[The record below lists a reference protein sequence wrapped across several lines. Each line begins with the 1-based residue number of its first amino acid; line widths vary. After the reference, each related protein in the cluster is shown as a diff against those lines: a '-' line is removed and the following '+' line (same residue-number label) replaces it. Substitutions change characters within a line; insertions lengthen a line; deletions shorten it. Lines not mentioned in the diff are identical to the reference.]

1 MRYRVLVF
9 ALALAALLAPRLVSA
24 QSTVGSTVG
33 DIDAFWAQQFANA
46 GLTYASPNLQPV
58 DGPMST
64 DCGPIAPAY
73 GPGAYCAADDTVY
86 YATAWA
92 PDDQG
97 SEIVWL
103 TVLGHEWG
111 HHIQHLVD
119 TGISTDFAAEQQA
132 DCFSGAYMRHAEEI
146 GLISPEAV
154 TQGLSITQGAGDVW
168 YELPPD
174 SPAHGNK
181 AQRAMAFM
189 TGMNGGVA
197 ACGFP
202 G

>member
-1 MRYRVLVF
+1 MRHRVLVAVF
-9 ALALAALLAPRLVSA
+9 MCVALLAPQMVAA
-24 QSTVGSTVG
+24 QSTVESVVG
-33 DIDAFWAQQFANA
+33 DLDAFWAQQFANA
-46 GLTYASPNLQPV
+46 GLAYTSPNLQPI
-58 DGPMST
+58 DGPMNT
-64 DCGPIAPAY
+64 DCGPISPEY
-73 GPGAYCAADDTVY
+73 GPGAFCAANETIY
-86 YATAWA
+86 YSTAWA
-92 PDDQG
+92 PDDPNA
-97 SEIVWL
+97 EIVWF

-111 HHIQHLVD
+111 HHIQQLVD
-119 TGISTDFAAEQQA
+119 TGVSTSFEAEQQA

-146 GLISPEAV
+146 GLISPSAV
-154 TQGLSITQGAGDVW
+154 TEGLSITQGAGDVW

-189 TGMNGGVA
+189 TGMNGGVT